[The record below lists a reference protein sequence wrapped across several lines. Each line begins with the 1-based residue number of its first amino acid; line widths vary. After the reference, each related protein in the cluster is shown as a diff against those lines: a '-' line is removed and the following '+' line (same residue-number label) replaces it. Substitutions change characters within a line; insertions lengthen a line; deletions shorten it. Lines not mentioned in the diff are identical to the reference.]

1 MKRLHE
7 QEGNAM
13 TIARI
18 SAFTGVIAALA
29 ALAACQTAGPGG
41 GGGPAPSGVDGQWL
55 SADGVATSTF
65 SAGTFT
71 TTANDTGNKLAEG
84 TYVVSGA
91 SVSISGTSVIR
102 QTPIA
107 FNCLLASPKQMN
119 CTSSAGQQF
128 SLIRRA

>member
-1 MKRLHE
+1 
-7 QEGNAM
+7 M

-18 SAFTGVIAALA
+18 SAFAGVIAGLA
-29 ALAACQTAGPGG
+29 ALAACETTGPG
-41 GGGPAPSGVDGQWL
+41 GGGPAPTGVDGQWL

-65 SAGTFT
+65 SGGTFT
-71 TTANDTGNKLAEG
+71 TTANDTGNKLAQG

-91 SVSISGTSVIR
+91 TVSINGTSVIR

>member
-1 MKRLHE
+1 
-7 QEGNAM
+7 M

-18 SAFTGVIAALA
+18 SAFAGVIVGLA
-29 ALAACQTAGPGG
+29 ALAACETTGP
-41 GGGPAPSGVDGQWL
+41 GGGPAPTGVDGQWL

-65 SAGTFT
+65 SGGAFT

-91 SVSISGTSVIR
+91 TVSINGTSVIR
-102 QTPIA
+102 QTPIS